1 MRLGSLFAGIGGIEI
16 AFKQAEFETAWAVEK
31 DSACCKTYRFNHPDT
46 DLIENDI
53 RNINVADLEGVDI
66 IVAGFPCQAFS
77 IAGLQRGFSDPRGN
91 LFFEIMRFV
100 SHFNPRFLFF
110 ENVSNLLEHDN
121 GKTFLVIYNLLAA
134 AGYSVKYRVLRS
146 SEYGNVPQ
154 IRDRIY
160 IVAFRELSDCDCFE
174 FPKPIELTVT
184 TEFIIN
190 RSEKK
195 HYSYY
200 LDCSSEFGLKAKNIV
215 NDKKSVYRVYH
226 DSIKPIKNGMCPTLT
241 ASMGSQKNQV
251 HLVLDNYGV
260 RKLTIQECL
269 DLQGFPNSFKFPNTI
284 SVEDAY
290 KQIGNS
296 VTVPVVK
303 RIAEELINVCK
314 KTIPH

>member
-1 MRLGSLFAGIGGIEI
+1 MKLGSLFAGIGGIDL
-16 AFKQAEFETAWAVEK
+16 AFEQAGFETAWAVEK
-31 DSACCKTYRFNHPDT
+31 DSACCKTYRYNFPNKNI
-46 DLIENDI
+46 IESDI
-53 RNINVADLEGVDI
+53 KKINVYDLCDIDI

-77 IAGLQRGFSDPRGN
+77 IAGLQKGFSDPRGN

-110 ENVSNLLEHDN
+110 ENVSNLLAHDN
-121 GKTFLVIYNLLAA
+121 GKTFLTIYNLLAA
-134 AGYSVKYRVLRS
+134 AGYSVKYRVFRS

-154 IRDRIY
+154 IRDRTY

-174 FPKPIELTVT
+174 FPKPIELTAT
-184 TEFIIN
+184 TELIIN

-195 HYSYY
+195 HHSYY
-200 LDCSSEFGLKAKNIV
+200 LDYSSEFGMKAKSIV
-215 NDKKSVYRVYH
+215 KDKRSVYRVYH
-226 DSIKPIKNGMCPTLT
+226 NSIKPIKNGMCPTLT

-251 HLVLDNYGV
+251 HLVIDDYGV

-269 DLQGFPNSFKFPNTI
+269 DLQGFPKEFRFPNTI
-284 SVEDAY
+284 SIDDAY

-303 RIAEELINVCK
+303 RIAEELISVCK
-314 KTIPH
+314 KSIVN